1 MKIVMPL
8 DFHTLDNAD
17 KPCVVI
23 EDAIH
28 TQLAVLPLEYEEL
41 AQKMAEALNCHD
53 ELVQAL
59 EDAIIWLEQCAGFKA
74 PASRATMANYRA
86 ILAKAKPEA

>member
-1 MKIVMPL
+1 MKI
-8 DFHTLDNAD
+8 
-17 KPCVVI
+17 
-23 EDAIH
+23 
-28 TQLAVLPLEYEEL
+28 LPLMVDHRPDGSIEIQKEDGVPVAVMCYSAASAQNAEEICNRV
-41 AQKMAEALNCHD
+41 NCHE